1 MQYLSPYKLKE
12 LIRHYSEFVTHP
24 VSLRQIKIVKVPK
37 EKDEFEEDDES
48 KKDEGEDD
56 FEVTEEKEPEME
68 EVRRN
73 KLRPR
78 KKISAR
84 PLTTAHLTRHI
95 PPALPFPP
103 PVDGP
108 IALPFANDVGDHV
121 RIRTN
126 QYRSCHVGPRQG

>member
-24 VSLRQIKIVKVPK
+24 VSLRQIKTVKVPK

-73 KLRPR
+73 NYARE
-78 KKISAR
+78 KKY
-84 PLTTAHLTRHI
+84 LL
-95 PPALPFPP
+95 
-103 PVDGP
+103 
-108 IALPFANDVGDHV
+108 V
-121 RIRTN
+121 R
-126 QYRSCHVGPRQG
+126 